1 MVGGSLLYLEEPEW
15 NRWNRWTRWTNAEV
29 DRKVTWTNRATLR
42 VFTPGEAD
50 RVVSPAEE
58 RRKEEPATP
67 GKGQVKTQ
75 PMSCVDFR

>member
-50 RVVSPAEE
+50 RGGFTCGREEEARGHTHPAA
-58 RRKEEPATP
+58 R
-67 GKGQVKTQ
+67 
-75 PMSCVDFR
+75 

>member
-1 MVGGSLLYLEEPEW
+1 MYRKG
-15 NRWNRWTRWTNAEV
+15 TR
-29 DRKVTWTNRATLR
+29 TNRATLR

-58 RRKEEPATP
+58 RRKEEAPP
-67 GKGQVKTQ
+67 GKDQVKTQ

>member
-1 MVGGSLLYLEEPEW
+1 MY
-15 NRWNRWTRWTNAEV
+15 RKATR
-29 DRKVTWTNRATLR
+29 TNRATLR

-58 RRKEEPATP
+58 RRKEESATP